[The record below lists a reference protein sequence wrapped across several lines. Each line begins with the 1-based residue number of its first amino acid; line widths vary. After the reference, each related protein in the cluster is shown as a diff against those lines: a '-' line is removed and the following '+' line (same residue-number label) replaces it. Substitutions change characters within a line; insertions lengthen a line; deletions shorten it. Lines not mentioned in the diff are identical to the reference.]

1 MKIGQDFNCLDLR
14 RAKLADPGRLPAG
27 AEAHLRACSAC
38 QRFVR
43 ELESNERRIEEALR
57 IPVPDG
63 LADRVMLRVRNRPAS
78 RPWRSWAM
86 AATVVLSFAV
96 GMQEFGL
103 RARSDDASE
112 AIRHVLHEPESF
124 SEHRLADPAQFRT
137 VLANFGGTL
146 EAPIG
151 RVLYMKLCP
160 VPGGTGWHIVLQTEY
175 GPATLILMPG
185 HQGDP
190 LPEEIRMEGYV
201 ATVASAGQGY
211 YALVARSEQAL
222 AALRTML
229 ATRVRW
235 NT

>member
-1 MKIGQDFNCLDLR
+1 MKTGQDFNCLDLR

-27 AEAHLRACSAC
+27 AEAHLRNCTAC

-43 ELESNERRIEEALR
+43 ELDTNERRIEEALQV
-57 IPVPDG
+57 PVPDG
-63 LADRVMLRVRNRPAS
+63 LADRVMLRVRDRPAS

-86 AATVVLSFAV
+86 AATVALSFAV
-96 GMQEFGL
+96 GMQEFRLPAG
-103 RARSDDASE
+103 SDDASE

-124 SEHRLADPAQFRT
+124 NEHRLADPAQFKT

-160 VPGGTGWHIVLQTEY
+160 VPGGTGWHVVLQTEY

-185 HQGDP
+185 RLGEP
-190 LPEEIRMEGYV
+190 LPEEIRMGGYV
-201 ATVASAGQGY
+201 ATVARGGQGY
-211 YALVARSEQAL
+211 YALVAESEQAL
-222 AALRTML
+222 AALRAML